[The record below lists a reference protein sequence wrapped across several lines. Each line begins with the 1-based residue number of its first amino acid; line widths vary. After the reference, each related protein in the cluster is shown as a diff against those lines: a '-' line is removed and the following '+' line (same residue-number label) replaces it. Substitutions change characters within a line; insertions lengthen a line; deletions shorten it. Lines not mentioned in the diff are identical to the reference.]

1 MTSSDL
7 HRQADELVRY
17 YGELERRVIQAGV
30 RGIGELLTLYERLRA
45 ALGAVG
51 AQEIGWVA
59 EQTEGLLQALVRMDD
74 NLQALRRLKAAL
86 GQGSESARGV
96 RDRRAR
102 QGGRR
107 VPAPRAAAPPR
118 SRALYPRGLRARRGR
133 LLGRAHPPARRA

>member
-1 MTSSDL
+1 M
-7 HRQADELVRY
+7 RY

-86 GQGSESARGV
+86 GQGSESARG
-96 RDRRAR
+96 
-102 QGGRR
+102 
-107 VPAPRAAAPPR
+107 
-118 SRALYPRGLRARRGR
+118 
-133 LLGRAHPPARRA
+133 

>member
-59 EQTEGLLQALVRMDD
+59 EQTEGLLQALGWIADD
-74 NLQALRRLKAAL
+74 LRARGLVKAAF
-86 GQGSESARGV
+86 GQGAESAR
-96 RDRRAR
+96 
-102 QGGRR
+102 
-107 VPAPRAAAPPR
+107 
-118 SRALYPRGLRARRGR
+118 LRANRWRGPYP
-133 LLGRAHPPARRA
+133 GACVT

>member
-74 NLQALRRLKAAL
+74 KVQALLRRKAAR
-86 GQGSESARGV
+86 GQGSESAGGCADGWRGPCPG
-96 RDRRAR
+96 AS
-102 QGGRR
+102 GT
-107 VPAPRAAAPPR
+107 
-118 SRALYPRGLRARRGR
+118 
-133 LLGRAHPPARRA
+133 